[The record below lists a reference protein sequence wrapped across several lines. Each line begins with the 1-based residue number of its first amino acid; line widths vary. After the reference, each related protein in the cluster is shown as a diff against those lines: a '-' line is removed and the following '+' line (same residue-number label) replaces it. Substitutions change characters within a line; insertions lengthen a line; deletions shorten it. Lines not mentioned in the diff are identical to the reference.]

1 MDARDDD
8 PERLPGAPQYLRS
21 YGRRRGRKLSGTRAR
36 TLDAGLARFALQLP
50 EDGALDWRAAFARP
64 LRELWLEIG
73 FGGGEHLVAQA
84 AAHPDVGFI
93 GCEPFIDGLAALC
106 ARVDALGLDNV
117 RIWPDDARAV
127 LARLPDGAVARA
139 FILFPDPW
147 PKARHH
153 KRRLIQPA
161 FLDALARVLAPGA
174 ALRVATDDAAYLEHI
189 LAVLPPHPAFALR
202 AQGARPADAPE
213 TRYEAKARA
222 AGRTPVYLQLE
233 RVG

>member
-1 MDARDDD
+1 VSEDAPDF
-8 PERLPGAPQYLRS
+8 LRS
-21 YGRRRGRKLSGTRAR
+21 YGRRRGRKLSATRAQ

-50 EDGALDWRAAFARP
+50 QEGALDWRACFQGAQA
-64 LRELWLEIG
+64 LRALWLEIG
-73 FGGGEHLVAQA
+73 FGGGEHLAAQA

-106 ARVDALGLDNV
+106 ARIAALGLDNI
-117 RIWPDDARAV
+117 RIWPEDARDV
-127 LARLPDGAVARA
+127 VARLADRALARA

-174 ALRVATDDAAYLEHI
+174 ELRLATDDPAYLASI
-189 LAVLPPHPAFALR
+189 LEVVPPHPAFALR
-202 AQGARPADAPE
+202 AQGKRPADAPE

-222 AGRTPVYLQLE
+222 AGRVPVYLRFE
-233 RVG
+233 RAR